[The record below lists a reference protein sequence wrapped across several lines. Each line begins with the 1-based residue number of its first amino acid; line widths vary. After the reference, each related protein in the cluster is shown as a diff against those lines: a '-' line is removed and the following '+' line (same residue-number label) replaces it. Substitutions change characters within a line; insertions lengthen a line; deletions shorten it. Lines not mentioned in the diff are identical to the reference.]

1 MQTLYWHDYETW
13 GIDPSIDRP
22 CQFAGVRT
30 DEALNI
36 IEEPLRLYCQ
46 PAVDIL
52 PNPEACLIT
61 GISPQKAQQEG
72 LIEAEFIAAV
82 HAALAQPG
90 TCGVGY
96 NSLRFDDEVTRFT
109 LYRNFYDPYE
119 REWKNGNSR
128 WDILDMLRLVHALK
142 PDTLNWPKLDDR
154 VSFKLELLTKANGV
168 EHGAAHDAYSDV
180 AATIALAKL
189 IKTRQPKLYE
199 YCYGL
204 RLKQNVSA
212 QLDLINKKPLL
223 HISSKFSI
231 EQCNAA
237 LVMPLCYH
245 PANKNAVIVVNLS
258 QDPEEWIHLSAE
270 QLAERLYT
278 PHTEGAP
285 PRPGLKSIHLNKS
298 PIVATA
304 KLLGADAQI
313 RLNIDKQRCEK
324 HWQQL
329 KQIPLAEKVQAAFS
343 LSQFPPR
350 EDPERRLYDGFLPKG
365 DMALAQKLRN
375 TAPQNLTSEQFAFSD
390 KRLQAL
396 LLRYKAR
403 NYPESLNQSEQQ
415 QWFDFCHARLS
426 DGEPGILSCDQL
438 KTRIREIDETQ
449 TLNKNQKIVLQQLY
463 RYAEDLAI
471 TYRIKP
477 KCCW

>member
-1 MQTLYWHDYETW
+1 MHTLYWHDYETW

-30 DEALNI
+30 DEDLNI

-52 PNPEACLIT
+52 PTPEACLVT
-61 GISPQKAQQEG
+61 GIAPQKALQEG
-72 LIEAEFIAAV
+72 LVEAEFIAAIYR
-82 HAALAQPG
+82 ALAVPG

-142 PDTLNWPKLDDR
+142 PDTLNWPELEGR
-154 VSFKLELLTKANGV
+154 VSFKLELLTKANGI

-199 YCYGL
+199 YCYNL
-204 RLKQNVSA
+204 RLKNNVSA
-212 QLDLINKKPLL
+212 QIDLVQKKPLL
-223 HISSKFSI
+223 HISAKFPI
-231 EQCNAA
+231 EQGNAA

-245 PANKNAVIVVNLS
+245 PVNKNAVLVVNLA
-258 QDPEEWIHLSAE
+258 QDPDQWIHLTAE
-270 QLAERLYT
+270 ELAERLFT
-278 PHTEGAP
+278 AQVPGGPA
-285 PRPGLKSIHLNKS
+285 RPSIKAVHLNKC
-298 PIVATA
+298 PIIATP
-304 KLLGADAQI
+304 KLLDEQAQA
-313 RLNIDKQRCEK
+313 RLKIDKSLCET

-329 KQIPLAEKVQAAFS
+329 KQLNLTEKLQAAFS
-343 LSQFPPR
+343 LNAFAPR
-350 EDPERRLYDGFLPKG
+350 EDPERKLYDGFLPNA
-365 DMALAQKLRN
+365 DMQLAQLLRN
-375 TAPQNLTSEQFAFSD
+375 AEPQDITADQFRFSD

-403 NYPESLNQSEQQ
+403 NYPNVLTDAEQQ
-415 QWFDFCHARLS
+415 QWFEFCHARLS
-426 DGEPGILSCDQL
+426 DGEPGILSWDQL
-438 KTRIREIDETQ
+438 KMRIREIDETQ
-449 TLNKNQKIVLQQLY
+449 TLTKEQKIVLQQLY
-463 RYAEDLAI
+463 RYGEDVAVTFRL
-471 TYRIKP
+471 KP